1 MTHQDKVNAIWF
13 IRPSAKFVLRGDE
26 LEWLDENQTEPTE
39 AEIKAGFV
47 AYEKHLKAE
56 TKLKADAKLALL
68 DKLGITEDEAK
79 LLLA

>member
-13 IRPSAKFVLRGDE
+13 IRPNAKFVLRGE
-26 LEWLDENQTEPTE
+26 QLEWFDENQTEPTE
-39 AEIKAGFV
+39 AEITAGFV
-47 AYEKHLKAE
+47 SYEKHLKAE
-56 TKLKADAKLALL
+56 AKLKADAKLALL

>member
-13 IRPSAKFVLRGDE
+13 IRPNAQFVLRGDE

-47 AYEKHLKAE
+47 AYEKQLKVEA
-56 TKLKADAKLALL
+56 KFRADAKSALL
-68 DKLGITEDEAK
+68 EKLGITEDEAK